1 MPGRYFL
8 VFLTFSAFR
17 NSFHGALP
25 PTIGQSFLQAGSPL
39 MQMALP
45 QQPSG
50 PIVGSATMMVTYP
63 LPPAYSPPQP
73 TSSSP
78 PAPAPPPSW
87 ARSFWLGRGGAPERG
102 VTSPPLSPSL
112 PTLPAASV
120 SSLSPHCP
128 PPPSWPLW
136 QDGPALLS
144 FSILFSPPSP
154 SSVCVWFLPCCS
166 KLKRESCSKRK

>member
-1 MPGRYFL
+1 MPGRYLL
-8 VFLTFSAFR
+8 VFWTFPAFR
-17 NSFHGALP
+17 NSFRGALP
-25 PTIGQSFLQAGSPL
+25 PTIGWSFLQAGSPP

-50 PIVGSATMMVTYP
+50 PIVGLAMTMVTYP

-73 TSSSP
+73 ALSSP

-87 ARSFWLGRGGAPERG
+87 ARGFWLGKGGAQERG
-102 VTSPPLSPSL
+102 VASPLSLSSPA
-112 PTLPAASV
+112 LPAASV
-120 SSLSPHCP
+120 SSSSPHCP
-128 PPPSWPLW
+128 LPPSWPLW

-154 SSVCVWFLPCCS
+154 SSVCVWFSPCCS
-166 KLKRESCSKRK
+166 KMKRESCSKRK

>member
-25 PTIGQSFLQAGSPL
+25 PTIGRSFLWAGSPP

-50 PIVGSATMMVTYP
+50 PIVGSATTMVTYP

-73 TSSSP
+73 ASSSP
-78 PAPAPPPSW
+78 PAPAPPPSGEELLAGEGW
-87 ARSFWLGRGGAPERG
+87 CTGEGGYFSTTFSFFARL
-102 VTSPPLSPSL
+102 
-112 PTLPAASV
+112 ASHLCLLTV
-120 SSLSPHCP
+120 SSLSS
-128 PPPSWPLW
+128 PSLLASLARQARSPLVLNTVL
-136 QDGPALLS
+136 PSLS
-144 FSILFSPPSP
+144 FLGACLVLAMLFEIEER
-154 SSVCVWFLPCCS
+154 
-166 KLKRESCSKRK
+166 KL